1 MRTQFTM
8 IAALAAV
15 GLAGA
20 ANAAPAT
27 QVRYVPS
34 NTVVRARLE
43 DDLSTKTARVGDHF
57 SAKLGNKDY
66 SGLPEG
72 TRFQGVVTDVE
83 RPDKKHPGVLDVKIQ
98 KAVLPNGTVVP
109 MTGTLAS
116 LDDKDV
122 ERGSDGRLESRHAK
136 KGGKFETKWV
146 GYGAAGGA
154 VLSTVFG
161 GNFLKGALLGAAG
174 GAVYSYLNKGK
185 GGHGKYRDVELSSG
199 TKFGIRLNNQLAF
212 RTNPSYHYAVYERDR
227 DDRDND
233 RDRDKDRDRDRSDR
247 DRDRDRDNDR

>member
-1 MRTQFTM
+1 MKTQFT
-8 IAALAAV
+8 IGAALAAL
-15 GLAGA
+15 GLASAGL
-20 ANAAPAT
+20 AAPAG
-27 QVRYVPS
+27 QVRYVPA
-34 NTVVRARLE
+34 NTVIKARLE
-43 DDLSTKTARVGDHF
+43 GDVSSKTARVGDRF
-57 SAKLGNKDY
+57 SARLGDKDY

-72 TRFQGVVTDVE
+72 TRFQGVITDVE

-98 KAVLPNGTVVP
+98 KAVLPSGTVVP

-116 LDDKDV
+116 LDAKDV
-122 ERGSDGRLESRHAK
+122 ERGADGRLESRHAK

-185 GGHGKYRDVELSSG
+185 GGHDRYRDVELSSG

-212 RTNPSYHYAVYERDR
+212 RDNGSYHYASYDQNR
-227 DDRDND
+227 DDRDQNRDD
-233 RDRDKDRDRDRSDR
+233 RDRNRDDRDRNK
-247 DRDRDRDNDR
+247 DRDRDNDR